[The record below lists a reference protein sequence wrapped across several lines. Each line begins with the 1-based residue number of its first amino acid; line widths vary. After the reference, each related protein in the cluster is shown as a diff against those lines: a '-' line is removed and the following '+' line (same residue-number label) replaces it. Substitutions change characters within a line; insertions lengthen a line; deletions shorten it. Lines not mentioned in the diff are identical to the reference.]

1 MSNAAAV
8 QDGREGYGVG
18 IANARSQKSAKIVD
32 IAPRIDDYR
41 AFVEDKTHLA
51 GEFGFNPVY
60 DNPHCFDFQRHLIE
74 WACRQGRAATF
85 ADCGLGKTLAQLV
98 WAENV
103 HRKTNRPV
111 LIVAPLSV
119 SSQTVEEAAKFD
131 IDACRSQ
138 NGQWR
143 SGCGI
148 VCTNYERL
156 HHFAASDFEGVVCD
170 ESSILKN
177 FDGATRAAITDFMR
191 KVKYRALYTATPS
204 PNDYTELGTSSEA
217 LGDMAYMDMLATFFK
232 SNDDTLHPAHIGQN
246 WRFKG
251 HAEPHF
257 WRWVASWARAV
268 RRPSDLGF
276 SDDGWVLPRLIE
288 THHQIGSA
296 PLDGQL
302 FAMPVKGL
310 PEEREERKATIR
322 ARCEMAAELLTPN
335 DCGVAWCQL
344 NAEADL
350 LTQILPGAV
359 NLSGADSDDAKEAKF
374 SAFRAGDIKFLV
386 TKPKIA
392 ALGVNW
398 QHCAATTYFDDY
410 SYEQYYQAVRRFWR
424 FGQKRDVQ
432 VHQIGTTSLS
442 NVASSRQRKAA
453 AADKMFDEM
462 IKHMISAQKHRRIF
476 TDTKAVSLPSWFNNG
491 GQGAGF

>member
-1 MSNAAAV
+1 MTLEKY
-8 QDGREGYGVG
+8 RE
-18 IANARSQKSAKIVD
+18 
-32 IAPRIDDYR
+32 
-41 AFVEDKTHLA
+41 FVEAKTHLS
-51 GEFGFNPVY
+51 GEFGFKPIY
-60 DNPHCFDFQRHLIE
+60 ENPHCFDFQNALID
-74 WACRQGRAATF
+74 WALVQGRSATF
-85 ADCGLGKTLAQLV
+85 ADCGLGKTLMQLV

-111 LIVAPLSV
+111 LILAPLSV
-119 SSQTVEEAAKFD
+119 SSQTVEEAEKFG
-131 IDACRSQ
+131 IEAYRSAD
-138 NGQWR
+138 GKWPA
-143 SGCGI
+143 GKGI
-148 VCTNYERL
+148 ITTNYERL
-156 HHFAASDFEGVVCD
+156 HYFDLSEFAGIVCD

-177 FDGATRAAITDFMR
+177 FDGAIKAAITKAMR
-191 KVKYRALYTATPS
+191 KVEYRGMYTATPS

-257 WRWVASWARAV
+257 WRWVASWARAI

-276 SDDGWVLPRLIE
+276 SDDGWTLPELIE
-288 THHQIGSA
+288 IHHEIESK

-310 PEEREERKATIR
+310 PMEREEKKATITE
-322 ARCEMAAELLTPN
+322 RCEKASELIQGHPN
-335 DCGVAWCQL
+335 GVMWCQF
-344 NAEADL
+344 NAEAEMLAD
-350 LTQILPGAV
+350 IVPGAV
-359 NLSGADSDDAKEAKF
+359 NLSGADKDEAKEEK
-374 SAFRAGDIKFLV
+374 FRAFKTGEIKYLV

-398 QHCAATTYFDDY
+398 QHCNACTYFDDY

-424 FGQKRDVQ
+424 FGQKSAVT

-442 NVASSRQRKAA
+442 NVANARKRKAE
-453 AADKMFDEM
+453 AADKMFNQMMD
-462 IKHMISAQKHRRIF
+462 HMVSAQKSRKIF
-476 TDTKAVSLPSWFNNG
+476 GNGDAPVFPSWI
-491 GQGAGF
+491 